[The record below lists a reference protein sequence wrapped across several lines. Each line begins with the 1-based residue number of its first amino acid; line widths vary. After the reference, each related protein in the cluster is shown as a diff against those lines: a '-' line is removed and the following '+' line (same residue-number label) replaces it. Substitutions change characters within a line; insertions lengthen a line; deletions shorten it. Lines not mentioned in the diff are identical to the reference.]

1 MEKII
6 SCVLFIQ
13 DIGFE
18 GTTEKIPCYEGGL
31 ESLCLCEV
39 FFFVVSQ
46 IRWWTKLLSQ
56 LFPALAKVDGM

>member
-13 DIGFE
+13 DIMFE

-39 FFFVVSQ
+39 FLFVVPQ
-46 IRWWTKLLSQ
+46 IRS
-56 LFPALAKVDGM
+56 